1 MIAVGGQE
9 TSFDADARETLPRL
23 PLADATL
30 ALWAFVWQPAV
41 LDGVLLQCGGGS
53 FEAPLRFAGFVELM
67 GDALLQHA
75 GRGRQSFARAQAPG
89 TLPTAIAAGYGKLR
103 RVPLGLSLGF
113 FADSTARLGRLLPA
127 GLPATE
133 LPPSR
138 AGLTGVVGAGQT
150 LQRVATRRLPARRVA
165 GKGYGGKGRVAA
177 LPVQGLAV
185 ARAADPDGEANEW
198 RLVPQLRAQAR
209 RGVTG
214 PRFWVWD
221 RQFGALVQTARCTQD
236 GAHFLIR
243 YHPKVHFH
251 PDPRRPPHL
260 SGDTQGRPVSEE
272 GGWLGAAE
280 TPRRRYVR
288 RITLER
294 VGEEAVG
301 LVTDLLAAERYPA
314 ADLLSVYLARWGS
327 EGVFQQI
334 PEVFALPRLIGST
347 PPATV
352 FQAAFCLGLSNR
364 GQVVRG
370 YIAAARPEPCLA
382 ETLSAEQIFSD
393 VQRELPAVSV
403 LLPPAMV
410 AAGYTEDLSVEPLR
424 QRLHGLLSSVWTP
437 RGRKATN
444 TKPRPQ
450 GPKAKQSGARY
461 CHAPALRSRSPAT
474 PSKCRQCLTKDVHS
488 SGVRAPLRAT
498 WCPVY
503 ASPVSFGST
512 SRLPPQLPHSV

>member
-185 ARAADPDGEANEW
+185 
-198 RLVPQLRAQAR
+198 
-209 RGVTG
+209 TT
-214 PRFWVWD
+214 
-221 RQFGALVQTARCTQD
+221 TARINPRVSTNTCRLRPLI
-236 GAHFLIR
+236 FLLPSNPPAVPWVAVLMLWLSIL
-243 YHPKVHFH
+243 PAEGSGC
-251 PDPRRPPHL
+251 RPC
-260 SGDTQGRPVSEE
+260 
-272 GGWLGAAE
+272 
-280 TPRRRYVR
+280 RRRSR
-288 RITLER
+288 CR
-294 VGEEAVG
+294 
-301 LVTDLLAAERYPA
+301 
-314 ADLLSVYLARWGS
+314 S
-327 EGVFQQI
+327 
-334 PEVFALPRLIGST
+334 
-347 PPATV
+347 
-352 FQAAFCLGLSNR
+352 CSNR
-364 GQVVRG
+364 R
-370 YIAAARPEPCLA
+370 AHR
-382 ETLSAEQIFSD
+382 
-393 VQRELPAVSV
+393 
-403 LLPPAMV
+403 
-410 AAGYTEDLSVEPLR
+410 PLR
-424 QRLHGLLSSVWTP
+424 RHV
-437 RGRKATN
+437 RK
-444 TKPRPQ
+444 
-450 GPKAKQSGARY
+450 
-461 CHAPALRSRSPAT
+461 
-474 PSKCRQCLTKDVHS
+474 
-488 SGVRAPLRAT
+488 
-498 WCPVY
+498 
-503 ASPVSFGST
+503 
-512 SRLPPQLPHSV
+512 